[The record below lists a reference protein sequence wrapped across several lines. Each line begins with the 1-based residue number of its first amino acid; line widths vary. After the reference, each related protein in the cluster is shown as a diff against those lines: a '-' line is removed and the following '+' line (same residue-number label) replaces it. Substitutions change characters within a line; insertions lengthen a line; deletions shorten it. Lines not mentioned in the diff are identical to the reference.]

1 MNGDLYLADA
11 LKRFREAHAQCDRAL
26 AQVPVE
32 RWAYR
37 LDPESNSLATLMLH
51 LSGNMLSR
59 WTDFLTTDG
68 EKPDRHRDTE
78 FEDPET
84 FDPRALRDR
93 WERGW
98 ACLFGALGSLTA
110 ADLDRVVTIRHE
122 PHTVLEAINRQL
134 AHYPY
139 HAGQMV
145 FLAKHLAPGPWQSLS
160 VARGGSV
167 AYNAAKMKDQPQA

>member
-11 LKRFREAHAQCDRAL
+11 LKRFREARTQCDRAL

-32 RWAYR
+32 RWTHR

-84 FDPRALRDR
+84 FDPEALRDR

-98 ACLFGALGSLTA
+98 ACLFDTLGSLTA
-110 ADLDRVVTIRHE
+110 ADLDRVVTIRKE
-122 PHTVLEAINRQL
+122 THTVLEAINRQL

-139 HAGQMV
+139 HTGQIV
-145 FLAKHLAPGPWQSLS
+145 FLAKHLAPDSWKSLS

-167 AYNAAKMKDQPQA
+167 AYNAAKMKDRPQA